1 MGADLRG
8 TVALV
13 TGASSGIGA
22 AAARELAAAGAAVAV
37 VARRKD
43 RLDALAAEI
52 TAAGG
57 TALAIEADVTDQAQ
71 AVGAVDEA
79 VRALGRLDILINN
92 AGVLRRGAFAESPV
106 SDWELMIQVNLL
118 GSLYFARAAL
128 PHLVRAAAGKP
139 RDIADLVNVSSLSGR
154 IISKNS
160 AVYHATK
167 HALNV
172 YTETLRQE
180 AAGQRVRV
188 SLLEPAAVET
198 ELFQADPG
206 RLPAHAGGGFQRLR
220 AKDVADVIGYMVTR
234 PRHIAVSELLVR
246 PAEQER

>member
-1 MGADLRG
+1 M
-8 TVALV
+8 
-13 TGASSGIGA
+13 
-22 AAARELAAAGAAVAV
+22 
-37 VARRKD
+37 ARRKD